1 MSYEDELNFVYDVY
15 NGKKDI
21 KDPKTQELFLKYS
34 DETWL
39 NDLLER
45 AFMDEDSVEFKL
57 LIGMFLVLQ
66 FPISIKVI
74 QKFLETYIELMEY
87 DNYVESPDVI
97 NNFSRMLII
106 LYQKA
111 LRQYRLGILP
121 PRVGEILFSKNSLIY
136 ALEFEINKLGIKPR
150 RYKELANNLWDFVIY
165 ESAVPDLIKR

>member
-1 MSYEDELNFVYDVY
+1 
-15 NGKKDI
+15 
-21 KDPKTQELFLKYS
+21 
-34 DETWL
+34 
-39 NDLLER
+39 
-45 AFMDEDSVEFKL
+45 
-57 LIGMFLVLQ
+57 
-66 FPISIKVI
+66 
-74 QKFLETYIELMEY
+74 MEY